1 MGIFGFG
8 FLIKES
14 EEMITLLAKEM
25 KLPRELVEAKFIDML
40 YELKKFQKIETKVVS
55 EEE

>member
-1 MGIFGFG
+1 
-8 FLIKES
+8 
-14 EEMITLLAKEM
+14 MITLLAKEM

-40 YELKKFQKIETKVVS
+40 YELKKFQNVETKVVS